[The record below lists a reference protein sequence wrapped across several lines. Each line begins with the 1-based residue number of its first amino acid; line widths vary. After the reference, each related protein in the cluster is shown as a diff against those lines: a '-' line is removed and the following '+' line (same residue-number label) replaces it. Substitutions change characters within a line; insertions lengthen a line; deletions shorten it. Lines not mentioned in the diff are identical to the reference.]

1 MKLSPNIGA
10 LEAVPHPDR
19 LGPSSQKERKARNFT
34 VWYGLPSLAENRHRF
49 ECYEGLKASISDMSF
64 SYGYKSTSYKDVQ
77 KHNAEWNPKNWL
89 Q

>member
-34 VWYGLPSLAENRHRF
+34 VWYGLPNLAENRYHF
-49 ECYEGLKASISDMSF
+49 ECDEGLKAFISGMSF
-64 SYGYKSTSYKDVQ
+64 SYGYKSTLYKCFQ
-77 KHNAEWNPKNWL
+77 KHNSG
-89 Q
+89 

>member
-34 VWYGLPSLAENRHRF
+34 VWCGLPGLAENRYRF
-49 ECYEGLKASISDMSF
+49 ECDEGLNGFISGMSF
-64 SYGYKSTSYKDVQ
+64 SYGYKCTTCKVVQ
-77 KHNAEWNPKNWL
+77 KSHLGSTPKN
-89 Q
+89 